1 MKRIL
6 LTLALLSGL
15 VAGTVTSSFALT
27 INFSSLTGSTI
38 RFTGTGDTF
47 TFNPGPPANNFAIG
61 FVDGSTDADT
71 QGLQGSVSGV
81 FTIGA
86 INIINATTQEAPVTG
101 TGVFRITDENGVQ
114 LTANLE
120 FVRIET
126 AGTSGSLNENGA
138 VNLSNVVYGGANTD
152 LQAFLSATNS
162 GIATSNF
169 TFIPARSLT
178 SLTTDGSVRS
188 TTFSGS
194 AAPVP
199 EPMSLLLLGSGLVGV
214 GIWRRMSQK

>member
-38 RFTGTGDTF
+38 TFTGTGDTF
-47 TFNPGPPANNFAIG
+47 TFNPGPPTNNFTIG
-61 FVDGSTDADT
+61 FVDGGSDADT
-71 QGLQGSVSGV
+71 VGLQGSVSGV

-138 VNLSNVVYGGANTD
+138 VNLSNVAYGGANTD